1 MKMLAHEK
9 QTFRPGA
16 GAFQRL
22 LLQGLGWLA
31 SEQSLP
37 FLPSF
42 SSYAFC
48 CGFHWEKDGG

>member
-1 MKMLAHEK
+1 MLAHEK

-16 GAFQRL
+16 GAFERL

-31 SEQSLP
+31 AEQSLP
-37 FLPSF
+37 LLPSF